1 MLIYVSMRVLLF
13 VILTSFSVISAKTQ
27 WTLRISPSLCSFKD
41 LHYSTSSHD
50 RELHIVYALARG
62 YVFAFNLKNFSIDSI
77 KLHGENIS
85 GEQHVLDAKNGR
97 LLIGKGGM
105 QIKYAIDVKTGKCS
119 VFIPH
124 RDDEQSHFSA
134 LYWNHTK
141 ERLGYFGGYGYHE
154 VKNWIYEYDN
164 QSQWNIVHANNAN
177 CNPPKRSLSRF
188 ILGDPKKPHLF
199 IVSGGTGNCSGY
211 QKEQFCQNGLSTIG
225 NDMGNWCWLRDVF
238 LYDYENYTF
247 MNIIGPHEESMTHE
261 GVGVYD
267 FDNNAMYIVGGY
279 IPRVR
284 ERTFHSYM
292 SHNSLLRLRIGK
304 DKKFQNVPAKTKGM
318 NLYSWHDQHNYC
330 AYYNPAHK
338 SIVWFRNDGV
348 WELSLN

>member
-1 MLIYVSMRVLLF
+1 MMSLSI
-13 VILTSFSVISAKTQ
+13 IIAKPQ
-27 WTLRISPSLCSFKD
+27 WKLRIPPGKCSFRN
-41 LHYSTSSHD
+41 LQYSTSSHD
-50 RELHIVYALARG
+50 RENHIVYALAGG
-62 YVFAFNLKNFSIDSI
+62 YVYSFNVKNFTMDSI
-77 KLHGENIS
+77 KIHGESPI
-85 GEQHVLDAKNGR
+85 GEQHVLDVKNNR
-97 LLIGKGGM
+97 LLYGKGGM
-105 QIKYAIDVKTGKCS
+105 LTKYAIDVKTGKCT

-124 RDDEQSHFSA
+124 RDDEQSHFST
-134 LYWNHTK
+134 LYWNTNK

-164 QSQWNIVHANNAN
+164 QGHWNIVHENNSN

-188 ILGDPKKPHLF
+188 ILGDPKKPELF
-199 IVSGGTGNCSGY
+199 IVSGLTGNCSGD
-211 QKEQFCQNGLSTIG
+211 QKEQFCKGGLSAIG

-238 LYDYENYTF
+238 LYDYEHYTF
-247 MNIIGPHEESMTHE
+247 TNIIGPHEESMTHE

-267 FDNNAMYIVGGY
+267 FKTKSMYIVGGY

-284 ERTFHSYM
+284 ERTYESYM

-304 DKKFQNVPAKTKGM
+304 DTKFRTIPTVTKGM

-330 AYYNPAHK
+330 AYYNPANH

-348 WELSLN
+348 WELLLN